1 MYHKLVAFV
10 TIIWFFSSPSLGQE
24 LKKPISAM
32 QAVSTVDFGYLPTL
46 LARSKGFFVQEGLDL
61 KLLVVSVRVSVPAL
75 LSREVHFAAAGSS
88 MPAALKG
95 APLKAIYYT
104 YKTSTFQ
111 LIVRPDIAGSQ
122 NLKGKAIAVS
132 SPGSSND
139 QAARLMLKK
148 LGLEPGRDATL
159 LSTGDSQ
166 VRLLA
171 MESNLAAGSAVNPDV
186 AAHLALRG
194 YRILMNSAEV
204 YPVPFS
210 GMAVHEDLIRENPDL
225 IKRWL
230 RAHIRAML
238 YIRKNPEDAAQ
249 VAVKELKLTP
259 EVALGATK
267 LLMPLISADDPGG
280 FTENRMRLNL
290 EYSAS
295 RQGGD
300 AGNVAITQV
309 ADVNLLR
316 EVQREMGI
324 RCTDGYQCS
333 KTRTAIRSE

>member
-1 MYHKLVAFV
+1 MLRICLALVISIF
-10 TIIWFFSSPSLGQE
+10 FFSGPSLGQE
-24 LKKPISAM
+24 PKKPIPVL
-32 QAVSTVDFGYLPTL
+32 QAVSTVDFGYLATL

-75 LSREVHFAAAGSS
+75 MSREVHFAAAGSS

-111 LIVRPDIAGSQ
+111 LIVRPEIAGPQ

-148 LGLEPGRDATL
+148 LGLEAGREVTL

-166 VRLLA
+166 ARLLT
-171 MESNLAAGSAVNPDV
+171 MESNVAAGSAVNPDV

-210 GMAVHEDLIRENPDL
+210 GMAAHEDLIRENPEL

-230 RAHIRAML
+230 RAHIRAIL
-238 YIRKNPEDAAQ
+238 YIQKNPEDAAQ
-249 VAVKELKLTP
+249 VAAKELKLTP
-259 EVALGATK
+259 EVALGVTK
-267 LLMPLISADDPGG
+267 LLLPVISVDDPGG
-280 FTENRMRLNL
+280 FTENSMRLNL

-300 AGNVAITQV
+300 AGKVPIAQV
-309 ADVNLLR
+309 ADVSLLR

-324 RCTDGYQCS
+324 RCKDGYQC
-333 KTRTAIRSE
+333 K

>member
-1 MYHKLVAFV
+1 MSRKCLALFIFV
-10 TIIWFFSSPSLGQE
+10 FFFTSPSLGQE
-24 LKKPISAM
+24 PKKPIPVL

-75 LSREVHFAAAGSS
+75 MSREVHFAAAGSS

-111 LIVRPDIAGSQ
+111 LIVRPEIAGPQ

-148 LGLEPGRDATL
+148 LGLEAGREVTL

-166 VRLLA
+166 ARLLT
-171 MESNLAAGSAVNPDV
+171 MESNVAAGSAVNPDV

-210 GMAVHEDLIRENPDL
+210 GMAAHEDLIRENPEL

-230 RAHIRAML
+230 RAHIRAIL
-238 YIRKNPEDAAQ
+238 YIRKNPDDAAQ
-249 VAVKELKLTP
+249 VAAKELKLTP

-267 LLMPLISADDPGG
+267 LLLPVISADDPGG
-280 FTENRMRLNL
+280 FTENSMRLNL

-300 AGNVAITQV
+300 AGKVPIAQV
-309 ADVNLLR
+309 ADVSLLR

-324 RCTDGYQCS
+324 RCKDGYQC
-333 KTRTAIRSE
+333 K

>member
-1 MYHKLVAFV
+1 MVVEMFSQRLLVFVLVLCLSGPSFAQESRKLIPV
-10 TIIWFFSSPSLGQE
+10 L
-24 LKKPISAM
+24 
-32 QAVSTVDFGYLPTL
+32 QAVSTIDFGYLPTL
-46 LARSKGFFVQEGLDL
+46 VARSKGFFVQEGLDV

-75 LSREVHFAAAGSS
+75 MSREVHFAAAGSS

-95 APLKAIYYT
+95 APLKAVYYS

-111 LIVRPDIAGSQ
+111 LIVRPEIAGPL
-122 NLKGKAIAVS
+122 NLRGKAIAVS

-148 LGLEPGRDATL
+148 LGLEAGREVAL

-166 VRLLA
+166 ARLLT
-171 MESNLAAGSAVNPDV
+171 MESNVAAGSAVNPDV
-186 AAHLALRG
+186 AAQLSLRG
-194 YRILMNSAEV
+194 YRILMNSSEV

-210 GMAVHEDLIRENPDL
+210 GMAVHEDLVRENPEL

-230 RAHIRAML
+230 RAHIRA
-238 YIRKNPEDAAQ
+238 IIHIQKNPEDAAQ
-249 VAVKELKLTP
+249 VAAKELKLAP
-259 EVALGATK
+259 EVALAATK
-267 LLMPLISADDPGG
+267 LLLPMISTDDPGG
-280 FTENRMRLNL
+280 FTESSMRLNL

-300 AGNVAITQV
+300 ANKVPITQV
-309 ADVNLLR
+309 TDVSLLR

-324 RCTDGYQCS
+324 RCKDGYQC
-333 KTRTAIRSE
+333 K

>member
-46 LARSKGFFVQEGLDL
+46 LARSKRFFVQEGLDL

-166 VRLLA
+166 ARLLA

-210 GMAVHEDLIRENPDL
+210 GMAVHEDFIRENPDL

-249 VAVKELKLTP
+249 VAAKELKLTP

-280 FTENRMRLNL
+280 FTENGMRLNL

-316 EVQREMGI
+316 EVQRELGI
-324 RCTDGYQCS
+324 RCTDGYQC
-333 KTRTAIRSE
+333 K

>member
-1 MYHKLVAFV
+1 MLHKLLACV
-10 TIIWFFSSPSLGQE
+10 ILIFFSSSLSLAQE
-24 LKKPISAM
+24 PKRPIAAV
-32 QAVSTVDFGYLPTL
+32 QAISTLDFGYLPTL
-46 LARSKGFFVQEGLDL
+46 LARAKGFFVQEGLDL

-75 LSREVHFAAAGSS
+75 MSREVHFAAAGSS

-111 LIVRPDIAGSQ
+111 LIVRPEIVGPQ
-122 NLKGKAIAVS
+122 NLKGKSIAVS

-139 QAARLMLKK
+139 HAARLMLKK

-159 LSTGDSQ
+159 LSSGDSQ
-166 VRLLA
+166 ARLLA

-186 AAHLALRG
+186 AAHLAPRG
-194 YRILMNSAEV
+194 YRILMNSADV

-210 GMAVHEDLIRENPDL
+210 GMAVHEGLIQDNPEL

-230 RAHIRAML
+230 RAHIRAIL
-238 YIRKNPEDAAQ
+238 HIRKNPEDAAQ
-249 VAVKELKLTP
+249 VAAKELRLTP
-259 EVALGATK
+259 EVALRATK
-267 LLMPLISADDPGG
+267 LLLPAISADDPGG
-280 FTENRMRLNL
+280 FTENAMRLNL

-300 AGNVAITQV
+300 ASKVAITQV

-324 RCTDGYQCS
+324 RCKDGYQC
-333 KTRTAIRSE
+333 K

>member
-1 MYHKLVAFV
+1 MFVEMFSQRLLVFV
-10 TIIWFFSSPSLGQE
+10 LVLWLSAPSFAQE
-24 LKKPISAM
+24 SRKPIPVL
-32 QAVSTVDFGYLPTL
+32 QAVSTIDFGYLPTL
-46 LARSKGFFVQEGLDL
+46 LARSKGFFVQEGLDV

-95 APLKAIYYT
+95 APLKAVYYG

-111 LIVRPDIAGSQ
+111 LIVRPEIAGPQS
-122 NLKGKAIAVS
+122 LKGKAIAVS

-148 LGLEPGRDATL
+148 LGLEAGREVAL

-166 VRLLA
+166 ARLLT
-171 MESNLAAGSAVNPDV
+171 MESNVAAGSAVNPDV
-186 AAHLALRG
+186 AAQLSLRG
-194 YRILMNSAEV
+194 YRILMNSSEV

-210 GMAVHEDLIRENPDL
+210 GMAVHEDLVRENPEL

-230 RAHIRAML
+230 RAHIRA
-238 YIRKNPEDAAQ
+238 IIHIQKNPEDAAQ
-249 VAVKELKLTP
+249 VAAKELKLAP
-259 EVALGATK
+259 EVALAATK
-267 LLMPLISADDPGG
+267 LLLPMISTDDPGG
-280 FTENRMRLNL
+280 FTESSMRLNL

-300 AGNVAITQV
+300 ANKVPITQV
-309 ADVNLLR
+309 TDVSLLR

-324 RCTDGYQCS
+324 RCKDGYQC
-333 KTRTAIRSE
+333 K

>member
-1 MYHKLVAFV
+1 
-10 TIIWFFSSPSLGQE
+10 
-24 LKKPISAM
+24 
-32 QAVSTVDFGYLPTL
+32 
-46 LARSKGFFVQEGLDL
+46 
-61 KLLVVSVRVSVPAL
+61 
-75 LSREVHFAAAGSS
+75 
-88 MPAALKG
+88 LKG

-111 LIVRPDIAGSQ
+111 LMVRPEIAGPQ
-122 NLKGKAIAVS
+122 HLKGKAIAVS

-148 LGLEPGRDATL
+148 LGLEPGRDTTL
-159 LSTGDSQ
+159 LATGDSQ
-166 VRLLA
+166 ARLLT

-210 GMAVHEDLIRENPDL
+210 GMAVHEDLIRENPEL

-238 YIRKNPEDAAQ
+238 YIQTNPEDAAQ
-249 VAVKELKLTP
+249 VAAKELKLAP

-267 LLMPLISADDPGG
+267 LLMPLISTDDPGG
-280 FTENRMRLNL
+280 FTEKGMRLNL

-300 AGNVAITQV
+300 SSKAPITQV

-324 RCTDGYQCS
+324 RCKDGYQC
-333 KTRTAIRSE
+333 K

>member
-1 MYHKLVAFV
+1 MHHKLAAFV
-10 TIIWFFSSPSLGQE
+10 TFIGFLSSPALAQDP
-24 LKKPISAM
+24 KRPIAAM
-32 QAVSTVDFGYLPTL
+32 QALSTLDFGYLPTL

-111 LIVRPDIAGSQ
+111 LIVRPEIAGPQ

-148 LGLEPGRDATL
+148 LGLDPSRDTTL

-166 VRLLA
+166 ARLLT

-210 GMAVHEDLIRENPDL
+210 GMAVHEDLIRENPEL

-230 RAHIRAML
+230 RAQIRAML
-238 YIRKNPEDAAQ
+238 YIQMNPEDAAQ
-249 VAVKELKLTP
+249 VAAKELKLAP

-267 LLMPLISADDPGG
+267 LLMPLISTDDPGG
-280 FTENRMRLNL
+280 FTEKGMRLNL

-295 RQGGD
+295 RQGSD
-300 AGNVAITQV
+300 SSKVAITQV

-324 RCTDGYQCS
+324 RCKDGYQC
-333 KTRTAIRSE
+333 K

>member
-1 MYHKLVAFV
+1 MLHKPFACAVL
-10 TIIWFFSSPSLGQE
+10 ILFSSSLSLAQE
-24 LKKPISAM
+24 PKRPISAM
-32 QAVSTVDFGYLPTL
+32 QAISTIDFGYLPSL
-46 LARSKGFFVQEGLDL
+46 LARSKGFIVQEGLDL

-75 LSREVHFAAAGSS
+75 MSREVHFAAAGSS

-95 APLKAIYYT
+95 APLKAIYYS

-111 LIVRPDIAGSQ
+111 LIVRPEITTPQ
-122 NLKGKAIAVS
+122 QLKGKAIAVS
-132 SPGSSND
+132 SAGSSND

-148 LGLEPGRDATL
+148 LGLEAGRDVSL

-166 VRLLA
+166 ARLLA
-171 MESNLAAGSAVNPDV
+171 MESNLAVGSPVNPDV
-186 AAHLALRG
+186 AAHLAPKG
-194 YRILMNSAEV
+194 YRILMDSAEV

-210 GMAVHEDLIRENPDL
+210 GMAVHDDLIRDNPEL

-230 RAHIRAML
+230 RAHVRAIL

-249 VAVKELKLTP
+249 VAAKELKLAP

-267 LLMPLISADDPGG
+267 LLLPVISADDPGG
-280 FTENRMRLNL
+280 FTENGMRLNL

-295 RQGGD
+295 RQGGGD
-300 AGNVAITQV
+300 ARKVPIAQV
-309 ADVNLLR
+309 ADVRLLR

-324 RCTDGYQCS
+324 RCQDGYQC
-333 KTRTAIRSE
+333 K

>member
-1 MYHKLVAFV
+1 MHHKLVAFV
-10 TIIWFFSSPSLGQE
+10 AFIGFLSSPALAQDP
-24 LKKPISAM
+24 KRPIAAM
-32 QAVSTVDFGYLPTL
+32 QALSTLDFGYLPTL

-111 LIVRPDIAGSQ
+111 LMVRPEIAGPQ

-148 LGLEPGRDATL
+148 LGLEPGRDTTL

-166 VRLLA
+166 ARLLT

-210 GMAVHEDLIRENPDL
+210 GMAVHEDLIRENPEL

-238 YIRKNPEDAAQ
+238 YIQMNPEDAAQ
-249 VAVKELKLTP
+249 VAAKELKLAP
-259 EVALGATK
+259 DVALGATK
-267 LLMPLISADDPGG
+267 LLMPLISTDDPGG
-280 FTENRMRLNL
+280 FTEKGMRLNL

-300 AGNVAITQV
+300 SSKVAITQV

-324 RCTDGYQCS
+324 RCKDGYQC
-333 KTRTAIRSE
+333 K

>member
-1 MYHKLVAFV
+1 
-10 TIIWFFSSPSLGQE
+10 
-24 LKKPISAM
+24 M
-32 QAVSTVDFGYLPTL
+32 QAISTVDFGYLPTF

-75 LSREVHFAAAGSS
+75 MSREVHFAAAGSS

-95 APLKAIYYT
+95 APLKAIYYS
-104 YKTSTFQ
+104 YNTSTFQ
-111 LIVRPDIAGSQ
+111 LLVRPEIGGPQ

-148 LGLEPGRDATL
+148 LGLEAGRDVTL
-159 LSTGDSQ
+159 LPAGDSQ
-166 VRLLA
+166 ARLLA
-171 MESNLAAGSAVNPDV
+171 MESNLAAGSPVNPDV
-186 AAHLALRG
+186 AAQLALRG

-210 GMAVHEDLIRENPDL
+210 GMAVHGDLNQGHPDL

-230 RAHIRAML
+230 RAHIRAIL
-238 YIRKNPEDAAQ
+238 HIRKNPRRRRASQ
-249 VAVKELKLTP
+249 YKELRLTP
-259 EVALGATK
+259 EVALTATQ
-267 LLMPLISADDPGG
+267 LLMPVISADDPGG
-280 FTENRMRLNL
+280 FTENGMRLNL

-300 AGNVAITQV
+300 ASKVPITQV
-309 ADVNLLR
+309 ADLSLLR

-324 RCTDGYQCS
+324 RCKEGYQC
-333 KTRTAIRSE
+333 K

>member
-1 MYHKLVAFV
+1 MHHKLVAFV
-10 TIIWFFSSPSLGQE
+10 AFIGFLSSPALAQDP
-24 LKKPISAM
+24 KRPIAAM
-32 QAVSTVDFGYLPTL
+32 QALSTLDFGYLPTL

-111 LIVRPDIAGSQ
+111 LMVRPEIAGPQ

-148 LGLEPGRDATL
+148 LGLEPGRDTTL
-159 LSTGDSQ
+159 LATGDSQ
-166 VRLLA
+166 ARLLT

-210 GMAVHEDLIRENPDL
+210 GMAVHEDLIRENPEL

-238 YIRKNPEDAAQ
+238 YIQMHPEDAAQ
-249 VAVKELKLTP
+249 VAAKELKLAP

-267 LLMPLISADDPGG
+267 LLMPLISTDDPGG
-280 FTENRMRLNL
+280 FTEKGMRLNL

-300 AGNVAITQV
+300 SSKVAITQV

-324 RCTDGYQCS
+324 RCKDGYQC
-333 KTRTAIRSE
+333 K

>member
-1 MYHKLVAFV
+1 MYHK
-10 TIIWFFSSPSLGQE
+10 IIIVFLTVVWFFPSASLAQE
-24 LKKPISAM
+24 PRRLVSAI
-32 QAVSTVDFGYLPTL
+32 QAISTVDFGYLPTF

-61 KLLVVSVRVSVPAL
+61 KPLVVSVRVSVPAL
-75 LSREVHFAAAGSS
+75 MSREVHFAAAGSS

-95 APLKAIYYT
+95 APLKAIYYS
-104 YKTSTFQ
+104 YNTSTFQ
-111 LIVRPDIAGSQ
+111 LLVRPEIGGPQ

-148 LGLEPGRDATL
+148 FGLEVGRDVIL
-159 LSTGDSQ
+159 LPAGDSQ
-166 VRLLA
+166 ARLLA
-171 MESNLAAGSAVNPDV
+171 MESNLAAGSPVNPDV
-186 AAHLALRG
+186 AAQLALRG

-210 GMAVHEDLIRENPDL
+210 GMAVHGDLIRENPDL

-230 RAHIRAML
+230 RAHIRAIL
-238 YIRKNPEDAAQ
+238 YIRKNPDDAAQ
-249 VAVKELKLTP
+249 VAAKELRLTP
-259 EVALGATK
+259 EVALVATQ
-267 LLMPLISADDPGG
+267 LLMPVISADDPGG
-280 FTENRMRLNL
+280 FTENGMRLNL

-300 AGNVAITQV
+300 ASKVPITQV
-309 ADVNLLR
+309 ADLSLLR

-324 RCTDGYQCS
+324 RCKEGYQCN
-333 KTRTAIRSE
+333 

>member
-46 LARSKGFFVQEGLDL
+46 LARSKRFFVQEGLDL

-166 VRLLA
+166 ARLLA

-249 VAVKELKLTP
+249 VAAKELKLTP

-316 EVQREMGI
+316 EVQRELGI
-324 RCTDGYQCS
+324 RCTDGYQC
-333 KTRTAIRSE
+333 K

>member
-1 MYHKLVAFV
+1 MLRKRLAFV
-10 TIIWFFSSPSLGQE
+10 IAIVFFSSPSLAQE
-24 LKKPISAM
+24 PKKPIPVL

-75 LSREVHFAAAGSS
+75 MSREVHFAAAGSS

-95 APLKAIYYT
+95 APLKAVYYT

-111 LIVRPDIAGSQ
+111 LIVRPEITGPQ

-148 LGLEPGRDATL
+148 LGLEAGREVTL

-166 VRLLA
+166 ARLLT
-171 MESNLAAGSAVNPDV
+171 MESNVAAGSAVNPDV
-186 AAHLALRG
+186 AAQLSLRG
-194 YRILMNSAEV
+194 YRILMNSADV

-210 GMAVHEDLIRENPDL
+210 GMAAHEDLIRENPEL

-230 RAHIRAML
+230 RAHIRAIL
-238 YIRKNPEDAAQ
+238 YIQKNPEDAAQ
-249 VAVKELKLTP
+249 VAAKELKLTP

-267 LLMPLISADDPGG
+267 LLLPVISADDPGG
-280 FTENRMRLNL
+280 FTENSMRLNL

-295 RQGGD
+295 RQGSD
-300 AGNVAITQV
+300 ANKVPITQV
-309 ADVNLLR
+309 ADVSLLR

-324 RCTDGYQCS
+324 RCKDGYQC
-333 KTRTAIRSE
+333 K

>member
-1 MYHKLVAFV
+1 MSSKCLALFIFV
-10 TIIWFFSSPSLGQE
+10 FFFTVPSLAQE
-24 LKKPISAM
+24 PRKAIPVL
-32 QAVSTVDFGYLPTL
+32 QAVSTIDFGYLPTL

-75 LSREVHFAAAGSS
+75 MSREVHFAAAGSS

-95 APLKAIYYT
+95 APLKAVYYT

-111 LIVRPDIAGSQ
+111 LIVRPEIAGPQ

-148 LGLEPGRDATL
+148 LGLEAGREVTL

-166 VRLLA
+166 ARLLT
-171 MESNLAAGSAVNPDV
+171 MESNVAAGSAVNPDV

-194 YRILMNSAEV
+194 YRILMNSADV

-210 GMAVHEDLIRENPDL
+210 GMAAHEDLVRENPEL

-230 RAHIRAML
+230 RAHIRAIL
-238 YIRKNPEDAAQ
+238 YIQKNPEDAAQ
-249 VAVKELKLTP
+249 VAAKELKLTP

-267 LLMPLISADDPGG
+267 LLLPVISTDDPGG
-280 FTENRMRLNL
+280 FTENSMRLNL

-300 AGNVAITQV
+300 ANKVPITQV
-309 ADVNLLR
+309 ADVSLLR

-324 RCTDGYQCS
+324 RCKDGYQC
-333 KTRTAIRSE
+333 K

>member
-1 MYHKLVAFV
+1 MLDKLLACVIV
-10 TIIWFFSSPSLGQE
+10 IFFSSSLSLAQE
-24 LKKPISAM
+24 PKRPIAAV
-32 QAVSTVDFGYLPTL
+32 QAISTLDFGYL
-46 LARSKGFFVQEGLDL
+46 LARAKGFFVQEGLDL

-75 LSREVHFAAAGSS
+75 MSREVHFAAAGSS

-95 APLKAIYYT
+95 APLKAIFYT

-111 LIVRPDIAGSQ
+111 LIVRPEIVGPQ
-122 NLKGKAIAVS
+122 NLKGKSIAVS

-139 QAARLMLKK
+139 HAARLMLKK
-148 LGLEPGRDATL
+148 LGLEPGRDAAL
-159 LSTGDSQ
+159 LSSGDSQ
-166 VRLLA
+166 ARLLA

-186 AAHLALRG
+186 AAHLAPRG
-194 YRILMNSAEV
+194 YRILMNSADV

-210 GMAVHEDLIRENPDL
+210 GMAVHDDLIRDNPEL

-230 RAHIRAML
+230 RVHIRAIL
-238 YIRKNPEDAAQ
+238 HIRKNPEDAAQ
-249 VAVKELKLTP
+249 VAAKELKLTP

-267 LLMPLISADDPGG
+267 LLLPVISADDPGG
-280 FTENRMRLNL
+280 FTENAMRLNL

-300 AGNVAITQV
+300 ASKVAITQV

-324 RCTDGYQCS
+324 RCKDGYQC
-333 KTRTAIRSE
+333 K

>member
-1 MYHKLVAFV
+1 MSSKCLALFISV
-10 TIIWFFSSPSLGQE
+10 FFFTSPSLAQE
-24 LKKPISAM
+24 PRKAIPVL
-32 QAVSTVDFGYLPTL
+32 QAVSTIDFGYLPTL
-46 LARSKGFFVQEGLDL
+46 LARSKGFFVQEGLEL

-75 LSREVHFAAAGSS
+75 MSREVHFAAAGSS

-95 APLKAIYYT
+95 APLKAVYYT

-111 LIVRPDIAGSQ
+111 LIVRPEIAGPQ

-148 LGLEPGRDATL
+148 LGLEAGREVTL

-166 VRLLA
+166 ARLLT
-171 MESNLAAGSAVNPDV
+171 MESNVAAGSAVNPDV
-186 AAHLALRG
+186 AAHLTLRG
-194 YRILMNSAEV
+194 YRILMNSADV

-210 GMAVHEDLIRENPDL
+210 GMAAHEDLIRENPEL

-230 RAHIRAML
+230 RAHIRAIL
-238 YIRKNPEDAAQ
+238 YIQKNPEDAAQ
-249 VAVKELKLTP
+249 VAAKELKLIP

-267 LLMPLISADDPGG
+267 LLLPVISTDDPGG
-280 FTENRMRLNL
+280 FTENSMRLNL

-300 AGNVAITQV
+300 ANKVPITQV
-309 ADVNLLR
+309 ADVSLLR

-324 RCTDGYQCS
+324 RCKDGYQC
-333 KTRTAIRSE
+333 K

>member
-1 MYHKLVAFV
+1 MLRQRLAVV
-10 TIIWFFSSPSLGQE
+10 ISIVFFSSPSLAQE
-24 LKKPISAM
+24 TKKPIPVL
-32 QAVSTVDFGYLPTL
+32 QAVSTIDFGYLPTL

-75 LSREVHFAAAGSS
+75 MSREVHFAAAGSS

-95 APLKAIYYT
+95 APLKAVYYT

-111 LIVRPDIAGSQ
+111 LIVRPEIAGPQS
-122 NLKGKAIAVS
+122 LKGKAIAVS

-148 LGLEPGRDATL
+148 LGLEAGLEVTL

-166 VRLLA
+166 ARLLT
-171 MESNLAAGSAVNPDV
+171 MESNVAAGSAVNPDV

-210 GMAVHEDLIRENPDL
+210 GMAAHEDLIRENPEL

-230 RAHIRAML
+230 RAHIRAIL
-238 YIRKNPEDAAQ
+238 YIRKNPEDAAL
-249 VAVKELKLTP
+249 VASRELKLAP
-259 EVALGATK
+259 EVALGATR
-267 LLMPLISADDPGG
+267 LLMPVISADDPGG
-280 FTENRMRLNL
+280 FTENGMRLNL

-300 AGNVAITQV
+300 AGKVPIAQV
-309 ADVNLLR
+309 ADISLLS

-324 RCTDGYQCS
+324 RCKDGYQC
-333 KTRTAIRSE
+333 K

>member
-1 MYHKLVAFV
+1 MMRKYLVVLLVLSFA
-10 TIIWFFSSPSLGQE
+10 SSSLAQE
-24 LKKPISAM
+24 SKKAIPVLQAIS
-32 QAVSTVDFGYLPTL
+32 TFDFGYLPTL
-46 LARSKGFFVQEGLDL
+46 LARSKGFFVQEGLDF
-61 KLLVVSVRVSVPAL
+61 KMLVVSVRVSVPAL
-75 LSREVHFAAAGSS
+75 MSREVHFAAAGSS

-95 APLKAIYYT
+95 APLKAVYYT
-104 YKTSTFQ
+104 YNTSTFQ
-111 LIVRPDIAGSQ
+111 LMVRPEVAGPQS
-122 NLKGKAIAVS
+122 LKGKAIAVS

-148 LGLEPGRDATL
+148 LGLEAGRDVTL

-166 VRLLA
+166 ARLLA
-171 MESNLAAGSAVNPDV
+171 MESSRAAGSAVNPDV

-194 YRILMNSAEV
+194 YRILMNSSEV

-210 GMAVHEDLIRENPDL
+210 GMAAHEDLIRENPDL

-230 RAHIRAML
+230 RAHIRAIL

-249 VAVKELKLTP
+249 VAAKELKLAP
-259 EVALGATK
+259 EVATGATK
-267 LLMPLISADDPGG
+267 LLMPVLSADDPGG
-280 FTENRMRLNL
+280 FTENGMRLNL

-300 AGNVAITQV
+300 ASKVPIAQV
-309 ADVNLLR
+309 ADVSLLR

-324 RCTDGYQCS
+324 RCKDGYQC
-333 KTRTAIRSE
+333 R

>member
-1 MYHKLVAFV
+1 MSTGMDHKIIAFLTV
-10 TIIWFFSSPSLGQE
+10 VWFFASPSLAQE
-24 LKKPISAM
+24 PRRSVSAM
-32 QAVSTVDFGYLPTL
+32 QAISTVDFGYLPTF

-75 LSREVHFAAAGSS
+75 MSREVHFAAAGSS

-95 APLKAIYYT
+95 APLKAIYYS
-104 YKTSTFQ
+104 YNTSTFQ
-111 LIVRPDIAGSQ
+111 LLVRPEIGGPQ

-148 LGLEPGRDATL
+148 LGLEAGRDVIL
-159 LSTGDSQ
+159 LPAGDSQ
-166 VRLLA
+166 ARLLA
-171 MESNLAAGSAVNPDV
+171 MESNLAAGSPVNPDV
-186 AAHLALRG
+186 AAQLALRG

-210 GMAVHEDLIRENPDL
+210 GMAVHGDLIRENPDL

-230 RAHIRAML
+230 RAHIRAIL
-238 YIRKNPEDAAQ
+238 YIRKNPDDAAQ
-249 VAVKELKLTP
+249 VAAKELRLTP
-259 EVALGATK
+259 EVALAATQ
-267 LLMPLISADDPGG
+267 LLMPVISADDPGG
-280 FTENRMRLNL
+280 FTENGMRLNL

-300 AGNVAITQV
+300 ASKVPITQV
-309 ADVNLLR
+309 ADLSLLR

-324 RCTDGYQCS
+324 RCKEGYQCN
-333 KTRTAIRSE
+333 

>member
-1 MYHKLVAFV
+1 MLRKRLLVG
-10 TIIWFFSSPSLGQE
+10 IIVFFSSPSFAQE
-24 LKKPISAM
+24 PKKPIPVL
-32 QAVSTVDFGYLPTL
+32 QAISTIDFGYLPTL

-75 LSREVHFAAAGSS
+75 MSREVHFAAAGSS

-111 LIVRPDIAGSQ
+111 LIARPEIAGPQ
-122 NLKGKAIAVS
+122 NLKGKALAVS

-148 LGLEPGRDATL
+148 LGLEPGRDVTL
-159 LSTGDSQ
+159 LATGDSQ
-166 VRLLA
+166 ARLLS

-210 GMAVHEDLIRENPDL
+210 GMAVHEDLIRENPEL

-230 RAHIRAML
+230 RAHIRAIL

-249 VAVKELKLTP
+249 VAAKELKLAP
-259 EVALGATK
+259 EVALGAIK
-267 LLMPLISADDPGG
+267 LLNPVISVDDPGG
-280 FTENRMRLNL
+280 FTENGMRLNL

-300 AGNVAITQV
+300 ASKVPITQV
-309 ADVNLLR
+309 ADVSLLR

-324 RCTDGYQCS
+324 RCKDGYQC
-333 KTRTAIRSE
+333 K